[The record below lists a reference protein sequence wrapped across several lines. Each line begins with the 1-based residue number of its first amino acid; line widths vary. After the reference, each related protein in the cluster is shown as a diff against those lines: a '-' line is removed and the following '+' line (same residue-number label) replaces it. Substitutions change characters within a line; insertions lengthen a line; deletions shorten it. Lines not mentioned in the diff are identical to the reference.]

1 MFLYQI
7 RKVEIKNGNVLTESI
22 AERGDLSETFHKALE
37 TFESSSMEDLKN
49 KKTPFHFALGQI
61 KRETKNEFCVSNSE
75 RNFFLLTHHQ
85 QYIGSKIFNFFLDY
99 ILTKENV
106 IVTFEE
112 EFSSS
117 WQESKI
123 TYRDLISAL
132 KILLTKVNLIS
143 DLKFYVVIIN
153 GNSRF
158 KLVQVNEGSSKPLYK
173 INIDE

>member
-7 RKVEIKNGNVLTESI
+7 KKVEIKNGNVLTESK
-22 AERGDLSETFHKALE
+22 AEREELSEAFHKALE
-37 TFESSSMEDLKN
+37 RFESSSVQDLKN
-49 KKTPFHFALGQI
+49 QQKPFPYALGKI
-61 KRETKNEFCVSNSE
+61 KSKNKNDFCVSNSE

-99 ILTKENV
+99 ISTKENI

-158 KLVQVNEGSSKPLYK
+158 KLAQVNEGSSKPLYK
-173 INIDE
+173 IKTDE